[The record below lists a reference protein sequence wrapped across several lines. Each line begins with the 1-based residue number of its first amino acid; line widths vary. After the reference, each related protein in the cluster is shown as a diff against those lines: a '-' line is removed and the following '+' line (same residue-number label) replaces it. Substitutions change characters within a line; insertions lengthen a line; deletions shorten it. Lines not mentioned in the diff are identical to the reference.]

1 MDEKLYGY
9 IRVSSA
15 GQNEARQLEAMAEIG
30 IPEENIYIDK
40 CSGADFLRPQ
50 YLRML
55 RRLKP
60 RDTLYIADI
69 DRLGR
74 NYVEIKEQ
82 WRILTKQKEVN
93 IIVLNMPLL
102 NTNKIKDLMTNFIA
116 DLVLQILSFVAQ
128 QERENIK
135 ERQAQGIAIAK
146 ASGVRF
152 GRPPKPLPE
161 NFMEAYELWRSGN
174 ISEKKAANMCQLP
187 LSTFYV
193 KAKNIK

>member
-30 IPEENIYIDK
+30 IPEDNIYIDK
-40 CSGADFLRPQ
+40 CSGVDFLRPQ

-174 ISEKKAANMCQLP
+174 ISAKMAADMCQLP